1 MIGRR
6 KMADEVN
13 KLNKVVNDFSITIG
27 TVNGSGSQTANTTI
41 LRALFKMGIPVSGK
55 NLFPSNI
62 QGLPTW
68 YTIRLSKDGY
78 LARRDEQEIV
88 VAINPTSFARD
99 LASVLPG
106 GAFFY
111 RDDIKQAVTR
121 TDIAAYPMPVKQIV
135 RADTT
140 IPNDFRDLVSNMVY
154 VGVVAQVLGI
164 DLEKIYAALD
174 FHFKGKQKPIDMNFN
189 TVKAGAEWA
198 KANLEKKDPFYVEPM
213 DKTNGLIMADG
224 NTAAAIG
231 SIFGGVQFAAW
242 YPITPASSLA
252 EALNDYL
259 PQLRKREDK
268 KHTYAVVQAEDELAA
283 IGMAIGAGWSGLRS
297 MTSTS
302 GPGLSLMTEFA
313 GLAYFAEVPIVVWD
327 VQRIGPST
335 GMPTRTSQGDLT
347 FVNFLGHGDTQQVIL
362 LPGGVNEC
370 FEFGWRAFDIA
381 EQLQSPVFVL
391 SDLDMGMNQWMG
403 KPFVYPNR
411 PMQRGKILWEK
422 DLDELKGNWA
432 RYLDKDG
439 DGIPYRTVPGNKHQ
453 GSSYFTRGTGH
464 DEQARYTE
472 DATVWKRVMD
482 RLKKKYNSARK
493 YVPAPVL
500 HKLPAATVGIISFG
514 STEAA
519 VLEAQNQLAAG
530 HKLKCDFMRIRA
542 IPFTQDVTD
551 FIKRYEQVF
560 VVEMNRDGQMC
571 QLLKIEYP
579 EQAAQIKSVAFGDG
593 LPASAKW
600 VREGILAA
608 WSPKRAKASR
618 AAATRKSA
626 GRPGAKKKGT
636 VSAAGKRN
644 GKVSAAR
651 KKVASASTRKKSK

>member
-1 MIGRR
+1 MINE
-6 KMADEVN
+6 A
-13 KLNKVVNDFSITIG
+13 NKVVNDFSITIG

-68 YTIRLSKDGY
+68 YTIRVSKDGY
-78 LARRDEQEIV
+78 LSRRDEQEVV
-88 VAINPTSFARD
+88 VAINPNSFAHD
-99 LASVLPG
+99 LASVNPG

-111 RDDIKQAVTR
+111 ADDIKQPITR
-121 TDIAAYPMPVKQIV
+121 SDIAVYPMPVKQIV
-135 RADTT
+135 RSDAG
-140 IPNDFRDLVSNMVY
+140 IPSDFRDLVSNMVY
-154 VGVVAQVLGI
+154 VGVVAQLLGI
-164 DLEKIYAALD
+164 DLDKIQAALN

-198 KANLEKKDPFYVEPM
+198 RINLEKKDPYWVEPM
-213 DKTNGLIMADG
+213 DKTNDLIMADG

-259 PQLRKREDK
+259 PQLRKREDG
-268 KHTYAVVQAEDELAA
+268 KHSYAVVQAEDELAA

-313 GLAYFAEVPIVVWD
+313 GLAYYTEVPIVVWD

-335 GMPTRTSQGDLT
+335 GLPTRTSQGDLT
-347 FVNFLGHGDTQQVIL
+347 FVNFMGHGDTQQIIL
-362 LPGGVNEC
+362 LPGNVDEC
-370 FEFGWRAFDIA
+370 FEFGWRAFDVA

-391 SDLDMGMNQWMG
+391 SDLDMGMNQWMS
-403 KPFVYPNR
+403 KPFEYPNQ
-411 PMQRGKILWEK
+411 PMQRGKVLWEK
-422 DLDELKGNWA
+422 DLEELKGNWG

-439 DGIPYRTVPGNKHQ
+439 DGIPYRTVPGNKHAA
-453 GSSYFTRGTGH
+453 SSYFTRGTGH

-472 DATVWKRVMD
+472 DADVWRRMMD
-482 RLKKKYNSARK
+482 RLKKKYKTARK
-493 YVPAPVL
+493 YVPGPVM
-500 HKLPAATVGIISFG
+500 HKMPKATIGVLAYG

-519 VLEAQNQLAAG
+519 VLEAIHELSTAQDIQ
-530 HKLKCDFMRIRA
+530 CDFMRIRA
-542 IPFTQDVTD
+542 LPFTDEVTD
-551 FIKRYEQVF
+551 FINRYDLIL
-560 VVEMNRDGQMC
+560 VVEMNRDGQMS
-571 QLLKIEYP
+571 QILTIEYP
-579 EQAAQIKSVAFGDG
+579 DKAAKIKSVAFGDG

-600 VREGILAA
+600 VREGILSIISSSGTGKKTKTATKQKKA
-608 WSPKRAKASR
+608 VTKQSPNKRKSKASV
-618 AAATRKSA
+618 T
-626 GRPGAKKKGT
+626 
-636 VSAAGKRN
+636 
-644 GKVSAAR
+644 R
-651 KKVASASTRKKSK
+651 KKVAVASKTVKKK